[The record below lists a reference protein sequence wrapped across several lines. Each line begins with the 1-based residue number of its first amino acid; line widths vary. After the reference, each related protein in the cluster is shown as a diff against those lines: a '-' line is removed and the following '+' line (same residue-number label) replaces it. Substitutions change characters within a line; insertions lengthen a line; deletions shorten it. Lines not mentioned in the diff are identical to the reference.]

1 MVKIRLTRTG
11 KRGNP
16 TYRVIAVDSRGP
28 RDGKFLEILGTYNPK
43 TQPASIELNK
53 ERIENWVKNGAQLS
67 PTVRS
72 LMAK

>member
-11 KRGNP
+11 KRGSP
-16 TYRVIAVDSRGP
+16 SYRVVAVDSRGP
-28 RDGKFLEILGTYNPK
+28 RDGKYIENLGTYDPK
-43 TQPASIELNK
+43 TKPASIELK
-53 ERIENWVKNGAQLS
+53 KDLIEAWVKKGAQLS